1 MNKFENVDV
10 LSALNG
16 IMRTNTVYFQ
26 NDFDIDKKIL
36 LKAAE
41 IPEKG
46 PMLWF
51 SRPSGTCCVS
61 EHDVFLKGTHAH
73 NTWKF
78 YGEQTSDKLLA
89 YAVELSGM
97 KSGRLMGNLYEL
109 DYSTHWQHVRD
120 TALQP
125 ETVAVTYE
133 DGHTRKFPVEELRA
147 VTNGYYGSATAIQY
161 EPHNQIGFQILLN
174 QERLNRR
181 DLPPADI
188 SQHIASLRDKMAV
201 AEDAPS
207 QRPVKPKKHE
217 KER

>member
-10 LSALNG
+10 LAALDG

-36 LKAAE
+36 LEAAAS
-41 IPEKG
+41 PEKS

-51 SRPSGTCCVS
+51 PRPSGTCCVS

-78 YGEQTSDKLLA
+78 YGEQTRDKLLA

-97 KSGRLMGNLYEL
+97 ESGRLMGTLYEL
-109 DYSTHWQHVRD
+109 DYGAHWKHVRD
-120 TALQP
+120 TSLQP
-125 ETVAVTYE
+125 ETIAVNYE
-133 DGHTRKFPVEELRA
+133 DGRIRKFPVEELGA
-147 VTNGYYGSATAIQY
+147 ATNGYYGSATAIQY
-161 EPHNQIGFQILLN
+161 EPHNHIGFQILLN

-188 SQHIASLRDKMAV
+188 SQHIAKLRDKLAV
-201 AEDAPS
+201 AEDAHS
-207 QRPVKPKKHE
+207 QRPAKPEKHE